1 MRLKFLFTISFQKTM
16 INIYCGFLKN
26 DLDQLEWHFF
36 AKGEKKKDTYFQLHK
51 SLEIETKGNKVN
63 TYQNLKYIVKK
74 KSIYNRF

>member
-1 MRLKFLFTISFQKTM
+1 M
-16 INIYCGFLKN
+16 INIHCGFLKN

-36 AKGEKKKDTYFQLHK
+36 AKGKKKDTYFQLHK
-51 SLEIETKGNKVN
+51 SLEIETKDNKVN